1 MDMVELHGDGER
13 LDHRLELGRAIRSL
27 RTAQGIST
35 RKFSAMVGI
44 SKTTLVN
51 VEGGKANPSLDLLVR
66 IARGLNVSVAN
77 LIDF

>member
-1 MDMVELHGDGER
+1 MDMVELHADGDR
-13 LDHRLELGRAIRSL
+13 LDYRLELGRTIRSL
-27 RTAQGIST
+27 RSAQGIST

-51 VEGGKANPSLDLLVR
+51 IEGGKANPSLDLLVR